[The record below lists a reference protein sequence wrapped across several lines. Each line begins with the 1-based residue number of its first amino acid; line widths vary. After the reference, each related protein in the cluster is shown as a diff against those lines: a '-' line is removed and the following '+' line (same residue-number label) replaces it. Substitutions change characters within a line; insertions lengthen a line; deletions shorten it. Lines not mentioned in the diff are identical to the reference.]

1 MDEYDDSD
9 EEQMMMEPASS
20 IVRKNF
26 FEKISGTKDPLKIN
40 VPLEDNWR
48 LVVTQVKPGFPC
60 KHTSLALTD
69 LQACLGEEGAPDGC
83 RVVLKVGVGKA
94 TTVIGHFRGGQVEQ
108 ITLSGSALAIL
119 NFIISS

>member
-48 LVVTQVKPGFPC
+48 LVVTQVKPVFPAN
-60 KHTSLALTD
+60 TLAWL
-69 LQACLGEEGAPDGC
+69 
-83 RVVLKVGVGKA
+83 
-94 TTVIGHFRGGQVEQ
+94 
-108 ITLSGSALAIL
+108 
-119 NFIISS
+119 